1 MNKKYLMMFTAAAI
15 LMAGVTSV
23 SAQPLPPVD
32 GAPAPHHEKMEMR
45 KAKRMPPDPE
55 KMAEKLADELGLSE
69 SQRAQAKEINKKGM
83 EEVKPLMDQMRDIRK
98 KMDELRKENMKEFES
113 ILTPEQKTKFDAFK
127 EKMHPKHRAPRPRH
141 KAPKPVVEHHVEK

>member
-69 SQRAQAKEINKKGM
+69 AQREQAKAINKKGM

>member
-69 SQRAQAKEINKKGM
+69 SQREQAKAINKKGM
-83 EEVKPLMDQMRDIRK
+83 EEVKPLMDQMRDIRE

>member
-45 KAKRMPPDPE
+45 KAKRMHPDPE
-55 KMAEKLADELGLSE
+55 KMSEKLADELGLSE
-69 SQRAQAKEINKKGM
+69 SQREQAKAINKKGM

>member
-55 KMAEKLADELGLSE
+55 KMAEKLAGELGLSE
-69 SQRAQAKEINKKGM
+69 SQREQAKAINKKGM

-141 KAPKPVVEHHVEK
+141 KAPKPVVEYHVEK

>member
-69 SQRAQAKEINKKGM
+69 SQREQAKAINKKGM

-98 KMDELRKENMKEFES
+98 KMDELRKENMNEFES

>member
-69 SQRAQAKEINKKGM
+69 SQREQAKAINKKGM
-83 EEVKPLMDQMRDIRK
+83 EDVKPLMDQMRDIRE

>member
-69 SQRAQAKEINKKGM
+69 SQREQAKAINKKGM

-141 KAPKPVVEHHVEK
+141 KALKPVVEHHVEK

>member
-69 SQRAQAKEINKKGM
+69 AQREQAKAINKKGM
-83 EEVKPLMDQMRDIRK
+83 EEVKPLMDQMRDIHK
-98 KMDELRKENMKEFES
+98 KMDELRKENMNEFES

>member
-69 SQRAQAKEINKKGM
+69 SQREQAKAINKKGM

-141 KAPKPVVEHHVEK
+141 KAPKPVVEYHVEK

>member
-69 SQRAQAKEINKKGM
+69 SQREQAKAINKKGM

>member
-1 MNKKYLMMFTAAAI
+1 MNKKYLMMFAAAAI

-45 KAKRMPPDPE
+45 KAKKMPPNPE

-69 SQRAQAKEINKKGM
+69 AQRTQAKEINKKGM
-83 EEVKPLMDQMRDIRK
+83 EKVKPLMEKMREIRK
-98 KMDELRKENMKEFES
+98 QMDELRKENMKEFES
-113 ILTPEQKTKFDAFK
+113 ILTPEQKTKFEVLK
-127 EKMHPKHRAPRPRH
+127 EKMNPKHRAPRPRH
-141 KAPKPVVEHHVEK
+141 KAPKPGDEPILEK

>member
-15 LMAGVTSV
+15 LMAGANV
-23 SAQPLPPVD
+23 SFAQPLPPVD

-55 KMAEKLADELGLSE
+55 KVAEKLADELGLSE
-69 SQRAQAKEINKKGM
+69 AQRVKAKEINKKGM
-83 EEVKPLMDQMRDIRK
+83 EDVKPLMDQMRDIRK

-127 EKMHPKHRAPRPRH
+127 EKMHPKHRAPRPHHR
-141 KAPKPVVEHHVEK
+141 APKPGDEPILEK